1 MTPKTRHRSRSSVD
15 HIFELVGELEEDQ
28 LQNLLHELNSTGG
41 NVEVSKGVEFFDEQ
55 RRRLGAHNNGGSGKH
70 QLRPTPSFINQPHE
84 PADWPRQKPRP
95 VSGSQW
101 RQSMRIVSTPY
112 APTLAR
118 HQTEPISP
126 PLTASP
132 PSSPPLSP
140 PRGGGARNHHHNRN
154 RDHHDGSSG
163 SPRRSVTAPV
173 LKTTGLP
180 ALAPRV
186 EVRSV
191 PSPES
196 PVSPPRELDDV
207 HGQQQGADEDA
218 EASRPSLSE
227 FGSFSFGFG
236 GGAARSDA
244 GREEQREDE
253 ADDEEQDR
261 PVSPRQAQTTTE
273 DSALAPAPA
282 PAPAATPAPPQLDF
296 GRMQTM
302 PLPSLHHADESLDA
316 FHGML
321 PRPRTAAGG
330 DAAAALFG
338 KPRAFRR
345 ISRPMFLSPPGG
357 GALPADDLA
366 KKLSAFLFSDLP
378 PSPPAAAGAA
388 RSTAAAAS
396 ARGEERSELEAMLK
410 EPVGPEGAFGLGGR
424 AEREVPGVSGIFEVL
439 KG

>member
-15 HIFELVGELEEDQ
+15 HIFDLVGELEEDQ

-41 NVEVSKGVEFFDEQ
+41 NVEVAKGVEFFDEQ
-55 RRRLGAHNNGGSGKH
+55 RRRLGAHNNGSSGKQ

-118 HQTEPISP
+118 QQTEPISP

-140 PRGGGARNHHHNRN
+140 PRGSRARNHNN
-154 RDHHDGSSG
+154 NGNS
-163 SPRRSVTAPV
+163 SPRRSVTAPL
-173 LKTTGLP
+173 LKTTGLS
-180 ALAPRV
+180 AMAPRV

-196 PVSPPRELDDV
+196 PVSPPRELDDDAHHRQEEDEGV
-207 HGQQQGADEDA
+207 VADVP
-218 EASRPSLSE
+218 RPSLSE
-227 FGSFSFGFG
+227 FGSFSFGLG
-236 GGAARSDA
+236 SAAKPEA
-244 GREEQREDE
+244 GRQEDKVDDQEQE
-253 ADDEEQDR
+253 R
-261 PVSPRQAQTTTE
+261 PVSPCQAQETT
-273 DSALAPAPA
+273 DAPTPA
-282 PAPAATPAPPQLDF
+282 PAPAAPTVSAAPPPPQLDF

-302 PLPSLHHADESLDA
+302 PLPSLHHTESLDA
-316 FHGML
+316 FHEML

-330 DAAAALFG
+330 DIAATFG

-345 ISRPMFLSPPGG
+345 ISRPMFLSPGS
-357 GALPADDLA
+357 ALPADDLA
-366 KKLSAFLFSDLP
+366 KKLSAFLFEDLP
-378 PSPPAAAGAA
+378 PSPPSALGAA
-388 RSTAAAAS
+388 RRPAAPV
-396 ARGEERSELEAMLK
+396 RQRSELEEMLK
-410 EPVGPEGAFGLGGR
+410 EPLGPESGLGFGGR
-424 AEREVPGVSGIFEVL
+424 AESEVPGVSGIFEVL